1 MSNFSIY
8 LSSILKSEVFS
19 IILELPIKS
28 RDFVFLLLDPLL
40 PLLLNS
46 SSTHLP
52 LLLNSSSKRRGGKDE
67 ERMIIG
73 QLLRSKQ
80 E

>member
-28 RDFVFLLLDPLL
+28 RDFVL
-40 PLLLNS
+40 PLLDSLIPLLLLS
-46 SSTHLP
+46 SSTHP
-52 LLLNSSSKRRGGKDE
+52 ERGVDE
-67 ERMIIG
+67 EWM
-73 QLLRSKQ
+73 RSG
-80 E
+80 